1 MPNSIQLFPFQG
13 IYQQQPKPLSLFLK
27 MRSMKNTKPESAQAT
42 KPPFVQAIEKIL
54 GKALYPGPSRGIDPV
69 ANAIRA
75 RLDPDQENDWLAQY
89 SLSADGQQL
98 RALNLMHCGLDD
110 AQWQRISSFL
120 DGALLEGLNLRGNH
134 LRSSPLSEGM
144 TQLRYLDLCDN
155 DLQEFQL
162 PPGSRIPEFIFLAGN
177 KNLATPPP
185 ELVQQ
190 GRFAIADYYRDLLTQ
205 GVEKLYEAK
214 LVLVGDGRAGKTTLR
229 DKLKDPAAPL
239 PPEDASTKGVD
250 IDIDK
255 YEFIGASGQ
264 PFRVNIWDF
273 AGQDKYQPIHQF
285 FYTHR
290 ALYVLVENAREQK
303 TDFDQWLQMLQICSD
318 NSTVLLVHNEFGD
331 QSWPN
336 FPFVELQRKYPFLK
350 EEFRVNFATGR
361 GLSELKQ
368 AIEYHIQ
375 RLPHVGEAL
384 PKKWAQ
390 IRTGLRSVAA
400 QEPFLTWPEYLR
412 FCAKHELPEPD
423 AERLSAYLHILGAML
438 HYADNELLKQYVILQ
453 NEWATDA
460 VYRILEDDRIVF
472 DTRGRFNDD
481 DLERIWTRPDWKHM
495 RPQLLELMKK
505 FRLCYEVRQT
515 KRYIAPQ
522 LLSSA
527 PPAEYRWQP
536 SADLQL
542 EIRYPIMPRGLLTR
556 FTVTR
561 HTDIAEGQNLVW
573 SEGVV
578 LDWQN
583 TRAEVTEHFNDK
595 KIKIR
600 VQGKDRKGLLSI
612 IDKTFDD
619 LHSDF
624 EGLKSVP
631 PEKWI
636 PCNCTQCRNAE
647 KPFFFQYETLLNYKD
662 KNISDIRCDR
672 SLDLVQVLQLIEN
685 VFDTETRAG
694 LKMEPPTDQ
703 KAWAGV
709 PRVFFSYSKHDMDAL
724 QELKEHL
731 NPLVITG
738 KLTHWDDTKIPPG
751 EEWDSAIQRAL
762 GSAEIILFLV
772 SSKLL
777 STKYVL
783 ETELREALARKEK
796 GEAIVIPIQLR
807 PCMWQNTELGRF
819 QALPRKDLIIN
830 TAPDRDTAWVEVV
843 QELLRLI
850 EARKR

>member
-1 MPNSIQLFPFQG
+1 
-13 IYQQQPKPLSLFLK
+13 
-27 MRSMKNTKPESAQAT
+27 MKNTKPESAQTA
-42 KPPFVQAIEKIL
+42 KPPIAQDIEKIL
-54 GKALYPGPSRGIDPV
+54 GKRLHLAPLRGLDPV

-75 RLDPDQENDWLAQY
+75 RRDPEQENAWLAQY

-98 RALNLMHCGLDD
+98 RALNLMHCNLDD
-110 AQWQRISSFL
+110 AQWQRLADLL
-120 DGALLEGLNLRGNH
+120 DGVQLEGLNLRGNQ
-134 LRSSPLSEGM
+134 LRSSPLSERM

-155 DLQEFQL
+155 DLQELQL

-185 ELVQQ
+185 EFVQQ

-205 GVEKLYEAK
+205 GTEKLYEAK

-255 YEFIGASGQ
+255 YEFPGAAGQ

-303 TDFDQWLQMLQICSD
+303 TDFDQWLQILQICSD
-318 NSTVLLVHNEFGD
+318 NSPVLLVHNEFGD
-331 QSWPN
+331 QSWSN
-336 FPFVELQRKYPFLK
+336 FPFVEFQRKYPFLK

-375 RLPHVGEAL
+375 RLPQVGEAL

-390 IRTGLRSVAA
+390 IRTGLRSVAV

-423 AERLSAYLHILGAML
+423 AKRLSAYLHILGAML

-460 VYRILEDDRIVF
+460 VYRILEDERIVF
-472 DTRGRFNDD
+472 DTRGRFNEE

-495 RPQLLELMKK
+495 RPQLLALMKK

-527 PPAEYRWQP
+527 PPAEYSWQP

-561 HTDIAEGQNLVW
+561 HTDIAGGQNLVW

-578 LDWQN
+578 LNWQN
-583 TRAEVTEHFNDK
+583 TRAEVTEHFNNK

-636 PCNCTQCRNAE
+636 PCNCKQCRNAE

-662 KNISDIRCDR
+662 KNISEIRCDR

-685 VFDTETRAG
+685 VFDSETRAG
-694 LKMEPPTDQ
+694 VKMEPTSDQ
-703 KAWAGV
+703 KAWTGA
-709 PRVFFSYSKHDMDAL
+709 PRVFFSYSKQDIAWL
-724 QELKEHL
+724 EELKKRL
-731 NPLVITG
+731 KIAVNAKKLV
-738 KLTHWDDTKIPPG
+738 HWDDSRLLPG
-751 EEWDSAIQRAL
+751 EEWDPAIRRAL
-762 GSAEIILFLV
+762 GEAEIILFLL
-772 SSKLL
+772 SDDLL
-777 STKYVL
+777 ATDYVL
-783 ETELREALARKEK
+783 ETELLEALRRHDDK
-796 GEAIVIPIQLR
+796 EAIVVPIKIRPSMWKETPLR
-807 PCMWQNTELGRF
+807 HL
-819 QALPRKDLIIN
+819 QALPRKDLIIS

-850 EARKR
+850 EARRR